1 MSLLRAGGRLRI
13 IIALLVFS
21 VIIIFHELG
30 HFLLAK
36 RGRGDRHGVFTWH
49 GATSSEFSGGRYA
62 ILMEAASILED
73 PA

>member
-1 MSLLRAGGRLRI
+1 MKI

-36 RGRGDRHGVFTWH
+36 RAGCDRHGVFTWH
-49 GATSSEFSGGRYA
+49 GATSSELSVREVRD
-62 ILMEAASILED
+62 ILMEAASFWRIVYD
-73 PA
+73 ARRG